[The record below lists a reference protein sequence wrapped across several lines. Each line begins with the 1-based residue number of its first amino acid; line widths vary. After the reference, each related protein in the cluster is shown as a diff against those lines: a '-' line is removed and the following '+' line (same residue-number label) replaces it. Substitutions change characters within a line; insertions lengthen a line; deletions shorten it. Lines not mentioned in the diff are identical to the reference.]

1 MKKPWAKFVVC
12 IVLVLALLTSAY
24 VVVTNYKNSLVI
36 RCNKNEIT
44 EGLYTMYMVTEA
56 AQMDRTQYE
65 SDQAF
70 FAELKNLVLDRIC
83 IDTYYATMCE
93 QEGYALTGPEKAA
106 VEVKVLTEMHQL
118 GFDDAHFYNNEAY
131 LEYFNVTKK
140 DFMEFYTRKAL
151 YEKYFLAMSGQTQD
165 VYNSLMSEYQK
176 FIERQK
182 AQKKLESYWKS
193 ISILSSNVSKYFQEH
208 RYEYATNYIEVIF
221 MRYPVDENGLVSEK
235 TKNKY
240 AIVSDN
246 ARMALHIGG
255 DDKKKNP
262 NSDGR
267 YIHDFP
273 EDPYYGPYVSNA
285 GRMYVDNSNR
295 IADEWGEGFVKQCL
309 EGTVGRTYQYFSDVG
324 VIVYK
329 ISSTDGESGYW
340 EEMALTLKTK
350 EIGNKVRKA
359 ILQDEYEPIVL
370 NEALYKEVQT
380 PKGDFWQNLLE
391 KS

>member
-1 MKKPWAKFVVC
+1 MKKPWVKFVVC

-36 RCNKNEIT
+36 RCNENEIT

-70 FAELKNLVLDRIC
+70 LAELKNLVLDRIC

-93 QEGYALTGPEKAA
+93 QEGYTLTGPEKAA

-221 MRYPVDENGLVSEK
+221 MRYPLDENGQ
-235 TKNKY
+235 
-240 AIVSDN
+240 VSDRIKERY
-246 ARMALHIGG
+246 AQIAEQAYMALYLGG
-255 DDKKKNP
+255 ERKNEGGLYIHEFPKKKP
-262 NSDGR
+262 YSD
-267 YIHDFP
+267 
-273 EDPYYGPYVSNA
+273 YVTNA